1 MRHSAICMLV
11 LFVTTLIVGCG
22 EKEEAA
28 NETPKTPEQ
37 IAEEV
42 RDNLDC
48 PAEIVTKRAEG
59 SPIDDIQGVR
69 PGLTFDEAHNLV
81 LCLDEKY
88 VSRPGEISYSLNTY
102 VYSDKMRKGFIA
114 DFKDRGY
121 IHDSDGQEVRDSD
134 GEYKRE
140 SVVPIWDV
148 ITLGLPNEERVISV
162 RRTEDFY
169 NNKPTTES
177 TKQALTNK
185 YGKPAAVKVDEYSG
199 EIRLYWAYDTFDRP
213 ITETSPL
220 YRECATNFDTS
231 LGKKCGVQIVAVVSA
246 EQENKNLVRALE
258 ISIIDSAKGSDFL
271 DQTQRKF
278 DELDAKRRAEELKDA
293 EKNSSSTAL

>member
-59 SPIDDIQGVR
+59 APIDDIQGVR
-69 PGLTFDEAHNLV
+69 PGLTFEEAQNLV

-88 VSRPGEISYSLNTY
+88 VSKPGETGYSLNAY
-102 VYSDKMRKGFIA
+102 EYKDKMRKGFVA
-114 DFKDRGY
+114 DLKDGGN
-121 IHDSDGQEVRDSD
+121 ILDSAGHNIMDSN

-140 SVVPIWDV
+140 NVVPSWEV

-162 RRTEDFY
+162 KRNEYFY
-169 NNKPTTES
+169 NNNPTSES

-185 YGKPAAVKVDEYSG
+185 YGKPATINVNDYSG
-199 EIRLYWAYDTFDRP
+199 EITFHWAYDTFDRP

-220 YRECATNFDTS
+220 YRECARNFDSS
-231 LGKKCGVQIVAVVSA
+231 LGKECGVRIVAVISA
-246 EQENKNLVRALE
+246 VQENKKLVGGLE
-258 ISIIDSAKGSDFL
+258 ISIIDSAKGSEFL